1 MTKDKSQLKQR
12 EVQVKPHI
20 FPKQYTKNLD
30 ITFWVRFF
38 NNRFDS
44 CNSSIRIQ
52 VFYGPDT
59 MLRKINCLVIRV
71 SSASGDCY
79 QCFKSIVDGLED
91 EQ

>member
-1 MTKDKSQLKQR
+1 MQFINS
-12 EVQVKPHI
+12 
-20 FPKQYTKNLD
+20 NLSVL
-30 ITFWVRFF
+30 W
-38 NNRFDS
+38 
-44 CNSSIRIQ
+44 
-52 VFYGPDT
+52 DT